1 MTPRF
6 AFPAEPLEFL
16 ADLGHHNS
24 KSWFDANRQRY
35 EAAYLDPAK
44 SFVDAIGPQLR
55 ELVPGIATEARVN
68 GSIFRINRDTRF
80 SKDKTPYKDHLD
92 FWFWEGQRKTALS
105 GLFLRIAPAAVT
117 VGVGAHGFDPTR
129 LAATEPPLPTTPPA
143 LSSSPS
149 SAV

>member
-1 MTPRF
+1 M
-6 AFPAEPLEFL
+6 
-16 ADLGHHNS
+16 
-24 KSWFDANRQRY
+24 
-35 EAAYLDPAK
+35 
-44 SFVDAIGPQLR
+44 
-55 ELVPGIATEARVN
+55 PGIATEARVN

-117 VGVGAHGFDPTR
+117 VGAGAHGFDPTDSP
-129 LAATEPPLPTTPPA
+129 AAEPPLPTTPPA
-143 LSSSPS
+143 PSSSPS